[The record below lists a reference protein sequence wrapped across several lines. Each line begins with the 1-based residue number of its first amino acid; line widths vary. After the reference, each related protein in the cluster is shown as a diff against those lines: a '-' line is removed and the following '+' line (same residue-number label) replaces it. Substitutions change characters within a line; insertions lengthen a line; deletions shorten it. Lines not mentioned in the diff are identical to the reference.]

1 MIGGAMQPSD
11 EPRVPFFA
19 QRTVPVP
26 GAGTPTVAGVT
37 LAIGRPR
44 PDDDPFFWATDEP
57 MTDPGRLTS
66 PLAAAFPTT
75 GLWPLLWEWEEDPAN
90 YYWQRPELHGLGLFD
105 AEQVL
110 RLAWESYAAESDIEQ
125 PVAGAFTGLAGPS
138 IPPGGQA
145 PTRDPFQEV
154 NDEARRADWQ
164 PGRRLVL
171 VPCTRPA
178 DVLAVLGWDYSQ
190 IPAALVAAVLRSWEE
205 RFAAVPVEFEPS
217 ALTLHIGAPPTRMDQ
232 ALDLAA
238 EICAI
243 VEAPL
248 THGATVSALAQ
259 MLLTGRHDHHEFP
272 LQAMEVSPT
281 RWRLAFREYC
291 TDALRRLVRTQAD

>member
-1 MIGGAMQPSD
+1 MIGVAMQPSD

-19 QRTVPVP
+19 QR
-26 GAGTPTVAGVT
+26 AGRLPDEASPTVAGVT
-37 LAIGRPR
+37 LPSGRPR

-57 MTDPGRLTS
+57 ITDPGRLTS
-66 PLAAAFPTT
+66 PLAAAFPIT

-90 YYWQRPELHGLGLFD
+90 YYWRRPDLDGLGVFD

-110 RLAWESYAAESDIEQ
+110 RTAWESYAAESAIGE
-125 PVAGAFTGLAGPS
+125 PIAGAFTGLAGPS
-138 IPPGGQA
+138 LTPGGQA
-145 PTRDPFQEV
+145 PTVDPFAEV
-154 NDEARRADWQ
+154 SDEARRASWQ
-164 PGRRLVL
+164 SGRRLVL

-190 IPAALVAAVLRSWEE
+190 IPAPLVAAVLRSWEE

-248 THGATVSALAQ
+248 AQGATLPALAQ
-259 MLLTGRHDHHEFP
+259 ILLTGRHDFDEFP

-281 RWRLAFREYC
+281 LWRFAFREYC
-291 TDALRRLVRTQAD
+291 TDALGRLARTQAG

>member
-1 MIGGAMQPSD
+1 MIGAAMQRSD

-19 QRTVPVP
+19 RRPAPVP
-26 GAGTPTVAGVT
+26 GEGMPTIAGVT
-37 LAIGRPR
+37 LPRGRPR

-57 MTDPGRLTS
+57 MTDPGRFTS
-66 PLAAAFPTT
+66 PLAAAFPST
-75 GLWPLLWEWEEDPAN
+75 GLWPLLWEWEEAPAN
-90 YYWQRPELHGLGLFD
+90 CYWQRPELNGLGVFG

-110 RLAWESYAAESDIEQ
+110 RTAWESYAAEFEIEE
-125 PVAGAFTGLAGPS
+125 PVGAFTGVAAPS
-138 IPPGGQA
+138 LTPGGQA
-145 PTRDPFQEV
+145 PTGDPFDEV
-154 NDEARRADWQ
+154 NDETRRASWQ

-190 IPAALVAAVLRSWEE
+190 IPAPLVAAVLRSWQE
-205 RFAAVPVEFEPS
+205 RFAAVPVQFEPS

-243 VEAPL
+243 AEAPL
-248 THGATVSALAQ
+248 AHGATAADLAQ
-259 MLLTGRHDHHEFP
+259 ILLTGHHDSDEFP
-272 LQAMEVSPT
+272 LQAMAVSPT
-281 RWRLAFREYC
+281 LWRFAFREYC
-291 TDALRRLVRTQAD
+291 TDALRRLATTQAD